1 MKNWLTIF
9 AIVVCA
15 AGCAQ
20 TGLQSNANTA
30 DSSVPSFLQS
40 IELLPNVTGPLSW
53 KITTASETAQS
64 YFDQGLQLRY
74 AYGVN
79 EAARSFREAQRAD
92 PDCAMCYWGEAY
104 ALGSYLN
111 GAISVEKAPYA
122 LAAIQR
128 AAELVES
135 NGTQMERDLITASL
149 VRYVDDYS
157 PDMKR
162 ELDQVFADAMR
173 KVYEKYPDD
182 LNVIAIYASA
192 IFLLEP
198 RRGTR
203 EMDDPDV
210 IQLHAVL
217 QDGLAQDIRHPG
229 LCHLL
234 IHATEST
241 VRPDLAEPCAQYIG
255 TAIPGASHINH
266 MPSHTWNE
274 VGRWN
279 DSVRANIVAWHSDQ
293 KAAIGDG
300 VPIYPQHNLHMLLFA
315 ASFGGQGAIAIQAGK
330 DYAKLTG
337 NSMYHALT
345 LIRFGR
351 FDEVAALARPAARSN
366 VDNFPLDVTGALW
379 DFSLGYAQL
388 REGDIDSAAAIAND
402 LFETADATES
412 MFRFHRGGLI
422 VGTVAN
428 ILKGEVQRAQGD
440 LGAAIQTLRIAVDVE
455 DQIGYDEPEA
465 LPFAARHWLGA
476 ALMEAGRF
484 GEAEEAYREELI
496 DHPHNVW
503 SLHGLKVAVMA
514 QGKQDSSVDDDF
526 TASTI
531 HADTWIVQS
540 RF

>member
-1 MKNWLTIF
+1 MRECLKVFLILL
-9 AIVVCA
+9 CA
-15 AGCAQ
+15 TGCAQ
-20 TGLQSNANTA
+20 TQVQSNAA
-30 DSSVPSFLQS
+30 GGEDELPAFLQP
-40 IELLPNVTGPLSW
+40 IDLLPDATGPHSW
-53 KITTASETAQS
+53 KVTTDSETAQA

-79 EAARSFREAQRAD
+79 EASRSFREAQRAD

-111 GAISVEKAPYA
+111 GGISVEKAPYA
-122 LAAIQR
+122 YAAIQR
-128 AAELVES
+128 AAELAET
-135 NGTQMERDLITASL
+135 NATQLERDLIEASL

-157 PDMKR
+157 PEMR
-162 ELDQVFADAMR
+162 PEIDQAFAVAMR
-173 KVYEKYPDD
+173 GVYEKYPDHLD
-182 LNVIAIYASA
+182 IIAIYASA

-210 IQLHAVL
+210 IRLHAVL
-217 QDGLAQDIRHPG
+217 QDGLTQDIRHPG
-229 LCHLL
+229 LCHLF

-241 VRPDLAEPCAQYIG
+241 VRPELAEPCAQYISD
-255 TAIPGASHINH
+255 AIPGASHINH

-279 DSVRANIVAWHSDQ
+279 DSVRANQIAWHSDQ
-293 KAAIGDG
+293 KAAIGAG

-315 ASFGGQGAIAIQAGK
+315 ASYGGQGAVATTAGK

-345 LIRFGR
+345 LVRFGR
-351 FDEVAALARPAARSN
+351 FDEVAPLSRPTERSP
-366 VDNFPLDVTGALW
+366 VDNFPLEVTAALY
-379 DFSLGYAQL
+379 DFSQGYAQL
-388 REGDIDSAAAIAND
+388 REGDIDFADAIADD
-402 LFETADATES
+402 LIETADTTEA
-412 MFRFHRGGLI
+412 MFRFHQGGLI
-422 VGTVAN
+422 VGTVAY

-440 LGAAIQTLRIAVDVE
+440 MNAAIATLARAVAIE

-476 ALMEAGRF
+476 VLMEAGRYA
-484 GEAEEAYREELI
+484 EAERAYREELE

-503 SLHGLKVAVMA
+503 SLYGLTAALAAQDKHDAAV
-514 QGKQDSSVDDDF
+514 DEDF
-526 TASTI
+526 VAST
-531 HADTWIVQS
+531 AYTDTWIVES

>member
-1 MKNWLTIF
+1 MKIWLIVF
-9 AIVVCA
+9 ATAHCA
-15 AGCAQ
+15 TGCAP
-20 TGLQSNANTA
+20 TNLQSNANVG
-30 DSSVPSFLQS
+30 DRSIPSFLQP
-40 IELLPNVTGPLSW
+40 IDLLSKATGPLSW
-53 KITTASETAQS
+53 EITTDSEIAQS

-92 PDCAMCYWGEAY
+92 PGCAMCYWGEAY

-111 GAISVEKAPYA
+111 GAISIEKAPYA
-122 LAAIQR
+122 FTAIQR
-128 AAELVES
+128 AAELIDG
-135 NGTQMERDLITASL
+135 NGTQMEKDLIAASL
-149 VRYVDDYS
+149 PRYPDDYM
-157 PDMKR
+157 PAMKP
-162 ELDQVFADAMR
+162 ELDQLFADAMR
-173 KVYEKYPDD
+173 VVYEKYPDD

-198 RRGTR
+198 RRGVR

-210 IQLHAVL
+210 IRLHAVL
-217 QDGLAQDIRHPG
+217 QDGLTQDIRHPG
-229 LCHLL
+229 LCHLF

-241 VRPDLAEPCAQYIG
+241 VRPDLAEPCAEHIS

-279 DSVRANIVAWHSDQ
+279 DSVRANTVAWHSDQ
-293 KAAIGDG
+293 KAAIGEG
-300 VPIYPQHNLHMLLFA
+300 VAIYPQHNLQMLLYA
-315 ASFGGQGAIAIQAGK
+315 ASYGGQGAAAIQAGK

-351 FDEVAALARPAARSN
+351 FDEVSALNRPTARSR
-366 VDNFPLDVTGALW
+366 VDNFPLDVTSALW
-379 DFSLGYAQL
+379 DFAYGYSQL
-388 REGDIDSAAAIAND
+388 RAGDIDSAATIADD
-402 LFETADATES
+402 LFETARVTES
-412 MFRFHRGGLI
+412 RFRFHRGGLI

-428 ILKGEVQRAQGD
+428 ILAGEVQRAQGD
-440 LGAAIQTLRIAVDVE
+440 LGSAIETLLIAVDVE
-455 DQIGYDEPEA
+455 DQIEYDEPEP

-476 ALMEAGRF
+476 ALMEAGRYM
-484 GEAEEAYREELI
+484 EAEETYREELE

-503 SLHGLKVAVMA
+503 SLHGLIAALVA
-514 QGKQDSSVDDDF
+514 QDKSDETVEADF
-526 TASTI
+526 AASTI